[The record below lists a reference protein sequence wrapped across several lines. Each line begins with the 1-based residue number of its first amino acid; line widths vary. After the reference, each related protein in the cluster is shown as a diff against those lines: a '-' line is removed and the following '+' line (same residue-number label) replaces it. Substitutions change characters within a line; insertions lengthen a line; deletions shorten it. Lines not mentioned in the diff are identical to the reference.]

1 MHVFSRMVMGDLEM
15 PRRTK
20 AFHRAKE
27 MMPAVRATPKDHP
40 ILRLAYRLVRERMEP
55 RNIPTMTALQVSC
68 FILSPEPR

>member
-1 MHVFSRMVMGDLEM
+1 MGAHLVPAEYKQD
-15 PRRTK
+15 
-20 AFHRAKE
+20 RAEDIRLVCEE

-55 RNIPTMTALQVSC
+55 RSIPTMTALQVSC